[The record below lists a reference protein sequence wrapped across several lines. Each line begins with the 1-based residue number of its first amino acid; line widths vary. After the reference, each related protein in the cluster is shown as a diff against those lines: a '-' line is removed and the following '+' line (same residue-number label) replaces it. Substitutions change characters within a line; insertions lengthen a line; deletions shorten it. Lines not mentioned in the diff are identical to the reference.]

1 MIKFGTGGWRALIA
15 EEFTQDNVRILA
27 QALADYI
34 SSEGKSGS
42 EFVIGRDRR
51 FLSDKASYWLSEVM
65 AANGFQVKLI
75 DDAVPTPVVMF
86 SMIKHQ
92 IPFGACI
99 TASHNPAEYNGIK
112 VFTAG
117 GRDATE
123 DVTDGIER
131 FIANTASADV
141 KSIPL
146 AHGLANGSIERVRPM
161 NEFLD
166 SILEKTNIEVIRNA
180 NLKVLVDPMYGVA
193 KHALLSVLY
202 AARCNVDV
210 IHERKDPDFGG
221 RMPSPSLKTLRRLS
235 DTLVERGYDLGIATD
250 GDADRLGIIDD
261 KGRYVHPNEIM
272 VLLYLY
278 LVEYKKEQGGVV
290 RNLATT
296 HLLDRM
302 AKAYGQECYEV
313 PVGFKH
319 VSAKMDEQDAVLG
332 GESSGG
338 LTIRGHIKGKDGIL
352 AAAMLV
358 ELVCASGKSLSQLL
372 EETYQRFGYLY
383 MVEGDC
389 TYAPEDKPNML
400 KRIFEDKEVP
410 DLGYDIE
417 RINYMDG
424 MKVYFSNGG
433 WVIARFSGTEPLLR
447 IFSEMPTLNEAESVL
462 DKMKAWLTV

>member
-1 MIKFGTGGWRALIA
+1 MMKFGTGGWRALIA
-15 EEFTQDNVRILA
+15 EEFTQDNVRIMA

-34 SSEGKSGS
+34 KAEGKGGS
-42 EFVIGRDRR
+42 EFAIGRDRR
-51 FLSDKASYWLSEVM
+51 FLSDKASYWMSEVM
-65 AANGFQVKLI
+65 AANGFQVKLV

-86 SMIKHQ
+86 SMIKREA
-92 IPFGACI
+92 PFGACI

-112 VFTAG
+112 VFIAG

-123 DVTDGIER
+123 EVTGGIEEC
-131 FIANTASADV
+131 IAKITSADV
-141 KSIPL
+141 KRITL
-146 AHGLANGSIERVRPM
+146 AQGLANGSIERIRPM
-161 NEFLD
+161 NDFLD
-166 SILEKTNIEVIRNA
+166 SILTKTNLEVIRNA
-180 NLKVLVDPMYGVA
+180 NLKVMVDPMYGVA

-202 AARCNVDV
+202 AARCHVDV

-221 RMPSPSLKTLRRLS
+221 RMPSPSMKTLKRLS
-235 DTLVERGYDLGIATD
+235 ETLVERGYDLGIATD
-250 GDADRLGIIDD
+250 GDGDRLGIIDD
-261 KGRYVHPNEIM
+261 KGRYVNPNEVM

-302 AKAYGQECYEV
+302 AKSFGQECFEV

-319 VSAKMDEQDAVLG
+319 ISAKMDEKDAVLG

-372 EETYQRFGYLY
+372 EETYQRFGYLF

-389 TYAPEDKPNML
+389 TYAEEDKPKML

-410 DLGYDIE
+410 ELGFEVE
-417 RINYMDG
+417 RINYLDG
-424 MKVYFSNGG
+424 MKIYFKNGG
-433 WVIARFSGTEPLLR
+433 WIIARFSGTEPLLR
-447 IFSEMPTLNEAESVL
+447 IFAEMETMNDAETIL
-462 DKMKAWLTV
+462 EKMKAWLAV